1 MAITKEQLEK
11 LCKMFCTK
19 TEIKAFFNASEKKL
33 NEFCLKNYGADFS
46 KVYDTLLEC
55 GKISLRRKQLKM
67 AGKSAPMAIFLGKN
81 YLGQKEQIENVA
93 TQKIEIISNVPIDEE
108 NGSECN

>member
-19 TEIKAFFNASEKKL
+19 TEIKAFFNTSEKKL
-33 NEFCLKNYGADFS
+33 NDFCWQNYGAYFS

-67 AGKSAPMAIFLGKN
+67 ADKSAPMAIFLGKN
-81 YLGQKEQIENVA
+81 YLGQKEQIEKAA
-93 TQKIEIISNVPIDEE
+93 TQKIEIIGSIPSDEE
-108 NGSECN
+108 SGEKCN